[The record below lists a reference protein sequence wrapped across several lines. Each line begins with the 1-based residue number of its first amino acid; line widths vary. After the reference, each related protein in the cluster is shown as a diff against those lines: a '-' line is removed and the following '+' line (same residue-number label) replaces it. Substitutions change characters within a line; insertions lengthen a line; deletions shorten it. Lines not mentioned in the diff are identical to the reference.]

1 MGLPQPGSMD
11 WEKMVEF
18 MRKDLASGM
27 QYTKIEMAARKL
39 LEEQGQDFDTEFQKW
54 KEKKTTYA

>member
-1 MGLPQPGSMD
+1 MGMPEPGTME
-11 WEKMVEF
+11 WEKMVDYI
-18 MRKDLASGM
+18 RADLESSGGC
-27 QYTKIEMAARKL
+27 TKIEMAARKL

>member
-1 MGLPQPGSMD
+1 MIKPGEPG
-11 WEKMVEF
+11 WEETVE
-18 MRKDLASGM
+18 MMKQNLIDGR
-27 QYTKIEMAARKL
+27 YTKIEMAARKL